1 MNSITI
7 IQSEKQT
14 QLAISLHR
22 NAEMGRIR
30 LCRAKSSAERP
41 EKLDDSIVLSLDVK
55 ARSVESPPGYLVI
68 EVNFRLAGTSKSDR
82 DKKANALC
90 VECAFEVEYQ
100 LQAGFRPTSEQ
111 IKAFKDGNAI
121 FNCWP
126 FCRQHAQDM
135 LTRMGYPP
143 PTLPFLRV
151 QTARR
156 TQRKKA

>member
-7 IQSEKQT
+7 VQSEKQT
-14 QLAISLHR
+14 QLAISVHR
-22 NAEMGRIR
+22 NAEMSRIR

-41 EKLDDSIVLSLDVK
+41 ENLDDSIVLSLDVK
-55 ARSVESPPGYLVI
+55 AKHVESPPGCLLI
-68 EVNFRLAGTSKSDR
+68 EINFRLAGTSKSNQ
-82 DKKANALC
+82 DKKTNVLC

-100 LQAGFRPTSEQ
+100 LHAGFKPTSEQ

-143 PTLPFLRV
+143 PILPFMRV
-151 QTARR
+151 QTAKKP
-156 TQRKKA
+156 QRKKA